1 MSQMPK
7 PKALSK
13 PTSHSINRQLENN
26 SLTAKLSTTNHFDVI
41 IIGAGASG
49 LYCALTAGRRGRRVL
64 IVDHANKVGKKILM
78 SGGGRCNFTNYFVEP
93 EHFIGANQHFCKSAL
108 SRYPS
113 WEFIAMVEQH
123 QIAYHEREHGQLFCD
138 DSAQDI
144 VTMLLDEC
152 ATVGVQVRLNVQVDQ
167 VTVNQV
173 AVNETE
179 AEQANNQKAKA
190 SYKQN
195 NSKRFHLMTSK
206 KLSKKELK
214 EPTSEQPL
222 ASTLYSCESLVV
234 ATGGLSI
241 PTMGASG
248 LGYELAQQFGHQL
261 LTTDPSLVPFTFTD
275 KTGELLYALS
285 GISLPVVA
293 SNTRTSFKL
302 PLLFTHRGLSG
313 PAMLQLS
320 NYWQTGETIEI
331 NLLPDFDIA
340 ELLLAHKRSHSKQLI
355 RTVLSENTDN
365 ALPKKLLT
373 ALQSALWE
381 AVKDTELAN
390 IKDERLIEIGQAI
403 NGWQLKPSGTEGYRT
418 AEVTR
423 GGVNTDEVSSK
434 TMQSKRQQGLYFIG
448 EVLDVT
454 GWLGGYNF
462 QWAWA
467 SGFVSGEVV

>member
-1 MSQMPK
+1 MDNQRTGQ
-7 PKALSK
+7 AH
-13 PTSHSINRQLENN
+13 TYY
-26 SLTAKLSTTNHFDVI
+26 DVI

-64 IVDHANKVGKKILM
+64 VLDHANKAGKKILM

-113 WEFIAMVEQH
+113 WEFIGMVEAH
-123 QIAYHEREHGQLFCD
+123 KIRYHEREHGQLFCD

-144 VTMLLDEC
+144 LTMLLDEC
-152 ATVGVQVRLNVQVDQ
+152 SAVGVQVKLNAQVESVQ
-167 VTVNQV
+167 
-173 AVNETE
+173 AVKSDKNARFELLTT
-179 AEQANNQKAKA
+179 
-190 SYKQN
+190 KQ
-195 NSKRFHLMTSK
+195 
-206 KLSKKELK
+206 LSKKDKQERK
-214 EPTSEQPL
+214 ESGNQAKLPQTG
-222 ASTLYSCESLVV
+222 YRCESLVV

-261 LTTDPSLVPFTFTD
+261 ISTDASLVPFTFTD
-275 KTGELLYALS
+275 KTGDLIRALA
-285 GISLPVVA
+285 GISLPVIA
-293 SNTRTSFKL
+293 SNERISFKL
-302 PLLFTHRGLSG
+302 PILFTHRGLSG

-320 NYWQTGETIEI
+320 NYWQTGESIRI
-331 NLLPDFDIA
+331 NLLPDIDVTALF
-340 ELLLAHKRSHSKQLI
+340 LAHKKSHPRQLI
-355 RTVLSENTDN
+355 RTVLADYTDS
-365 ALPKKLLT
+365 ALPKKLLA
-373 ALQSALWE
+373 ALQTHLWDDI
-381 AVKDTELAN
+381 KDTELAN
-390 IKDERLIEIGQAI
+390 IKDERLTELGVTL

-434 TMQSKRQQGLYFIG
+434 TMQSNFQDGLYFIG

-467 SGFVSGEVV
+467 SGFVCGEMV

>member
-1 MSQMPK
+1 MD
-7 PKALSK
+7 
-13 PTSHSINRQLENN
+13 NN
-26 SLTAKLSTTNHFDVI
+26 THYDVI
-41 IIGAGASG
+41 IVGAGASG

-64 IVDHANKVGKKILM
+64 VLDHANKVGKKILM

-93 EHFIGANQHFCKSAL
+93 EHFISANPHFCKSAL

-113 WEFIAMVEQH
+113 WEFIGMVEQH
-123 QIAYHEREHGQLFCD
+123 KIPYHEREHGQLFCD

-152 ATVGVQVRLNVQVDQ
+152 AAVGVQIRINTQIDKID
-167 VTVNQV
+167 
-173 AVNETE
+173 VNETE
-179 AEQANNQKAKA
+179 
-190 SYKQN
+190 Y
-195 NSKRFHLMTSK
+195 KRFNLSTSK
-206 KLSKKELK
+206 KLSKKDIANSVK
-214 EPTSEQPL
+214 PSQHK
-222 ASTLYSCESLVV
+222 YSCDSLVV

-261 LTTDPSLVPFTFTD
+261 MPTDASLVPFTFTD
-275 KTGELLYALS
+275 KTGELIRALA
-285 GISLPVVA
+285 GISLPVIA
-293 SNTRTSFKL
+293 SNERISFKL

-320 NYWQTGETIEI
+320 NYWQTGEHINI
-331 NLLPDFDIA
+331 NLLPDIDVTT
-340 ELLLAHKRSHSKQLI
+340 LLLAHKKSHPKQLI
-355 RTVLSENTDN
+355 RTVLADYTDN

-373 ALQSALWE
+373 ALQTTLWDDI
-381 AVKDTELAN
+381 KDKELAN
-390 IKDERLIEIGQAI
+390 IKDERLSELGNTI
-403 NGWQLKPSGTEGYRT
+403 NNWQLKPSGTEGYRT

-423 GGVNTDEVSSK
+423 GGVKTDEVSSK
-434 TMQSKRQQGLYFIG
+434 TMQSNFQDGLYFIG

-467 SGFVSGEVV
+467 SGFVCGEVV

>member
-1 MSQMPK
+1 MDNHRTASQY
-7 PKALSK
+7 
-13 PTSHSINRQLENN
+13 SHY
-26 SLTAKLSTTNHFDVI
+26 DVI

-64 IVDHANKVGKKILM
+64 VLDHANKAGKKILM

-93 EHFIGANQHFCKSAL
+93 EHFIGSNPHFCKSAL

-123 QIAYHEREHGQLFCD
+123 KIPYHEREHGQLFCD

-144 VTMLLDEC
+144 LTMLLDEC
-152 ATVGVQVRLNVQVDQ
+152 AAVGVQVKLNTQVDS
-167 VTVNQV
+167 V
-173 AVNETE
+173 
-179 AEQANNQKAKA
+179 QALENDKK
-190 SYKQN
+190 S
-195 NSKRFHLMTSK
+195 RFQLLTSK
-206 KLSKKELK
+206 VLSKKDK
-214 EPTSEQPL
+214 QEQKDSAHQTKL
-222 ASTLYSCESLVV
+222 VQADFRCESLVV

-248 LGYELAQQFGHQL
+248 LGYELAQQFNHTL
-261 LTTDPSLVPFTFTD
+261 ISTDASLVPFTFTD
-275 KTGELLYALS
+275 KTGELIRTLA
-285 GISLPVVA
+285 GISLPVIA
-293 SNTRTSFKL
+293 SNDRISFKL

-320 NYWQTGETIEI
+320 NYWQTGETISI
-331 NLLPDFDIA
+331 NLLPDIDMTALF
-340 ELLLAHKRSHSKQLI
+340 LAHKKSHPRQLI
-355 RTVLSENTDN
+355 RTVLADYTDN
-365 ALPKKLLT
+365 ALPKKLLA
-373 ALQSALWE
+373 ALQTTLWDDI
-381 AVKDTELAN
+381 KDKELAN
-390 IKDERLIEIGQAI
+390 IKDERLIELGETL

-423 GGVNTDEVSSK
+423 GGIKTDEVSSK
-434 TMQSKRQQGLYFIG
+434 TMQSNYQDGLYFIG

-467 SGFVSGEVV
+467 SGFVCGEIV